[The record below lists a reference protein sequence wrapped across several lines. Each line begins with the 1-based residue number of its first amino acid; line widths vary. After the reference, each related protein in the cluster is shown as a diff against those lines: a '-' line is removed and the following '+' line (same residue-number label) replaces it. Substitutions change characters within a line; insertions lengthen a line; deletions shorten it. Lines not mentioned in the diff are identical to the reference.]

1 MASTDENSMVF
12 HAETTIKNNK
22 VVSNGGRER
31 AVISNGKNL
40 ETAPKTSYK
49 NLYKIYFE
57 GSYCQKELG
66 QDVM

>member
-1 MASTDENSMVF
+1 MANTNENSMVF

-22 VVSNGGRER
+22 VVSNRGRER
-31 AVISNGKNL
+31 AVIYNGKNL

-57 GSYCQKELG
+57 SFYCQKELG

>member
-49 NLYKIYFE
+49 N
-57 GSYCQKELG
+57 
-66 QDVM
+66 